1 MADFLD
7 KLDIKDVSKEESSTA
22 RSLESL
28 LLLAKENE
36 VAETLQKTDKLVK
49 DNEQSTS
56 KSRKSRR
63 KNIRSS
69 KVVSGASK
77 DNELPSEQ
85 VRQAREYQEKNKK
98 ALLKREKQSNQSTK
112 SGSGSRLLQSSKPIS
127 RNKSSKSNVLAVV
140 KRPVILASFDYLPL
154 FHQYSSS
161 KTTAGNLID
170 LRRSAKKMK
179 IDKIV
184 RPVISDTQ
192 FETPEIADRISEYS
206 DTKSQFLDA
215 LSPSSI
221 PGYSDMLSAFGLTL
235 SSNVS
240 NSEMIYTF
248 IRELAHT
255 AKYSSSRLDESSD
268 RTVGVDSS
276 DGLVED
282 KDKTIEQYYGALKSS
297 YHYIDSFHLLKTA
310 DKDDIEIAIKCL
322 LTILTKEIVCSYNIS
337 KKDIKTNDIDLF
349 KILQTK
355 SKPNILSSPAEMADR
370 GHRAAHGTIFE
381 SVSEDGLTTN
391 RVLNYPF
398 ERSQVIQGDELTR
411 SSLDFVAAL
420 ADSGTEEYKTL
431 TSKAFGTPYKAISD
445 SFGHAATNLVDL
457 MDSQDLSSTRSVSVE
472 LMNSIIGK
480 LHTSLMDSVDNT
492 DTAIQCNILNAAGTS
507 SVVFAD
513 LLIYLAFRSEKVYG
527 VGTEADGPPET
538 LMYSQHLR
546 ALVGASST
554 GKVKKSFSIKPQDVT
569 LDPAVDGES
578 NFTAPSKSTTATLE
592 TTPSSSEKS
601 SLESIFDITFE
612 EVCTNFSQNIQDFL
626 SANGT
631 NQPVFTVDKTVVAM
645 PTSIYSC
652 LTNTATQGSI
662 FDYLLQFDD
671 TLHAQI
677 PEADGISIFSQTTGK
692 TGFSSVPRRNIF
704 AAFSLVVSKLTS
716 VLMSSRSRVTAPPN
730 STSDNT
736 LVVKSKKTKS
746 KMESTPKQTGASSA
760 LSFNALGAGA
770 ITASITIQD
779 IFIKMQLATDF
790 APALLD
796 IESYLSNEDLDFT
809 DITDSYPVIAS
820 IGSSILQEEHL
831 ASTVALSLDRYF
843 KITNYS
849 FEKIRKVLNQ
859 PMTDDTTL
867 RQRII
872 SGLVPSIDSAK
883 LLKSYSYSFNDAN
896 MIYNNSK
903 IKDKTIGPGG
913 IDMLFDHCRNH
924 SPFLQNKKVFVIGI
938 PAGLLEEVSSPP
950 AEIEYIETDSPIN
963 QPDIFSLKIQK
974 IDQTNPDLE
983 YSDVDVKF
991 SRSLFLV
998 GSEKTVPKFAVVG
1011 TGLDTKDMT
1020 ATSVED
1026 EFGTDVYN
1034 NHVSSVVL
1042 KQYANN
1048 LLDLDF
1054 SESAFPINKS
1064 YRKAVLSGEVD
1075 ITAFSLIDSSTT
1087 EFLSSSNLAFDKNN
1101 RNIEQFSF
1109 YNKDKKTIDIS
1120 QNPTDQYAFAI
1131 MDYLNSYGSFFIPEI
1146 ESSKMADSLQ
1156 FERILCVLV
1165 GDDDFVMND
1174 TTSEISKSKKVQVD
1188 AMLTEQKTVG
1198 VGVETSSGID
1208 LNTYRFLVAVDEV

>member
-7 KLDIKDVSKEESSTA
+7 KLDIKDVSKEESSTV

-28 LLLAKENE
+28 LLLTKENE
-36 VAETLQKTDKLVK
+36 AAETLQKADGLIK
-49 DNEQSTS
+49 DSEDPGSR
-56 KSRKSRR
+56 SRKSRR
-63 KNIRSS
+63 KKIRSNR
-69 KVVSGASK
+69 VVSATSK

-85 VRQAREYQEKNKK
+85 VRLTQEYQEKNKK
-98 ALLKREKQSNQSTK
+98 ALLKREKQSNQPAK
-112 SGSGSRLLQSSKPIS
+112 SGSGSRLLQSSKLIS
-127 RNKSSKSNVLAVV
+127 RNKSNKSNVLAVV

-161 KTTAGNLID
+161 KTTVGNLID

-184 RPVISDTQ
+184 RPVISNTQ
-192 FETPEIADRISEYS
+192 FETPEIADRISKYS

-221 PGYSDMLSAFGLTL
+221 SGYSDMLSAFGLTL
-235 SSNVS
+235 SNNIS

-248 IRELAHT
+248 MSELAHS

-268 RTVGVDSS
+268 RTIGVDSKN
-276 DGLVED
+276 GLVES
-282 KDKTIEQYYGALKSS
+282 KDKVIERYYGALKVDAR
-297 YHYIDSFHLLKTA
+297 YTDAFWMFRDADS
-310 DKDDIEIAIKCL
+310 DDIEIATKCL
-322 LTILTKEIVCSYNIS
+322 LTILAKEITCSYNIS
-337 KKDIKTNDIDLF
+337 KKELKARNIDPL
-349 KILQTK
+349 KVLQTK
-355 SKPNILSSPAEMADR
+355 SRPNILSHPVEMADPAY
-370 GHRAAHGTIFE
+370 RAAHGTVFE
-381 SVSEDGLTTN
+381 SISEDGLVAN
-391 RVLNYPF
+391 RLLNYPF
-398 ERSQVIQGDELTR
+398 EKSQVIQKNELTR
-411 SSLDFVAAL
+411 SSFDFVAAL
-420 ADSGTEEYKTL
+420 ASPGTEKYKTL
-431 TSKAFGTPYKAISD
+431 TSSTFETPYKAVSD
-445 SFGHAATNLVDL
+445 SFGRATTSLVDL

-472 LMNSIIGK
+472 LMNNIIGK
-480 LHTSLMDSVDNT
+480 LHTSLTDSIENT
-492 DTAIQCNILNAAGTS
+492 DAAIQCNILNAAGTS
-507 SVVFAD
+507 SAIFAD

-527 VGTEADGPPET
+527 VETETDGASET
-538 LMYSQHLR
+538 IIYSQHLR
-546 ALVGASST
+546 ALVGAIST

-578 NFTAPSKSTTATLE
+578 SFTAPSKPTTATLE
-592 TTPSSSEKS
+592 TTPSSSETS
-601 SLESIFDITFE
+601 SLESRFDITFE
-612 EVCTNFSQNIQDFL
+612 EICTMFSQSIQEFF

-631 NQPVFTVDKTVVAM
+631 SQPVFTVDKTVVAM

-671 TLHAQI
+671 ALHMNV
-677 PEADGISIFSQTTGK
+677 PNDDDISIFSQLKK
-692 TGFSSVPRRNIF
+692 TKFSNIPRRNIF
-704 AAFSLVVSKLTS
+704 TAFSLVVSKLAS
-716 VLMSSRSRVTAPPN
+716 VLMSSRSRVTSPSN
-730 STSDNT
+730 STPEKT
-736 LVVKSKKTKS
+736 PVIKTKS
-746 KMESTPKQTGASSA
+746 SKPKSTLTSKFGGFGATSFDVGGFSA
-760 LSFNALGAGA
+760 ATTP
-770 ITASITIQD
+770 IIIQD
-779 IFIKMQLATDF
+779 VFIKMQTSADF

-796 IESYLSNEDLDFT
+796 LESYLSNEDIDFT

-820 IGSSILQEEHL
+820 IGSSILQEESL
-831 ASTVALSLDRYF
+831 VSTVALSLDQYF
-843 KITNYS
+843 KIINHS
-849 FEKIRKVLNQ
+849 FEEIRQVLDE
-859 PMTDDTTL
+859 PMADNTTL
-867 RQRII
+867 RQRML

-913 IDMLFDHCRNH
+913 IDMLLDHCRIH
-924 SPFLQNKKVFVIGI
+924 PSFLQNKKAFVIGI
-938 PAGLLEEVSSPP
+938 PAGLLEEVSSSP
-950 AEIEYIETDSPIN
+950 AEIEYIETNSSTS

-983 YSDVDVKF
+983 YSDVDIKF

-998 GSEKTVPKFAVVG
+998 GSERAVPKFAVIG
-1011 TGLDTKDMT
+1011 TGLDTKDLT
-1020 ATSVED
+1020 ATSTKNN
-1026 EFGTDVYN
+1026 FGMDVYN

-1042 KQYANN
+1042 KQYADS

-1054 SESAFPINKS
+1054 YESAFPINRS
-1064 YRKAVLSGEVD
+1064 YRKAALSGEVD
-1075 ITAFSLIDSSTT
+1075 ITAFSLIDSSTA

-1120 QNPTDQYAFAI
+1120 QNPTDQYAFAV

-1174 TTSEISKSKKVQVD
+1174 TTSEISRSKKVQVD
-1188 AMLTEQKTVG
+1188 AMLTEQKAVG
-1198 VGVETSSGID
+1198 VGVETSSGVD
-1208 LNTYRFLVAVDEV
+1208 LNTYRFLVTVDEA